1 MLRLWCAPKKAEMF
15 LKIGR
20 RRTGQNPALTGVKP
34 DGRVYAIKKVGDPA
48 SMTFSYA
55 RAAVSAQGFSAKEG
69 HKAGRYQPGKAV
81 YKPYTVK
88 NITHKN
94 RFPNGGKNKVRE
106 DKRTFL
112 PENTASTVRRI
123 SSGLLSRLPA
133 GRRIPEPM
141 PQ

>member
-106 DKRTFL
+106 EKRTVL
-112 PENTASTVRRI
+112 PENTAGPVRRI